1 MSLRGTTLLVLS
13 LFAFP
18 GYAARISGSVHNAQ
32 TGRSVAGVQVI
43 LEKADLTTW
52 SDSMGNFLF
61 ATVAAGSYSLLF
73 LHDKLESVRL
83 TDVFVSGDREKQ
95 LAVLM
100 TPLLRAL
107 DTMSVRAHAF
117 IKAPD
122 MAAST
127 KTMTFDE
134 ILRSPGALVDVQRVV
149 QDLPSVSSAGDN
161 TNEIIVRGGNRGEN
175 LLVLDNIEIPNPNHF
190 AEQGSGGGVISLVNP
205 LLVKG
210 ITFCAGAPPANY
222 GGKAASVLDVKL
234 RDGNSSMVLGGVDI
248 GVAGAGVH
256 VEGPLWPNATFMA
269 SVNKSYLDLFA
280 RFAESTAIPHY
291 WGAQAKVSEQ
301 VGNHKVYGNLI
312 YGENGITIVDAAK
325 NIGSNGEHIESGG
338 MIYASG
344 VSWEA
349 YWTERLSTVLTLSG
363 VGNTFDR
370 YEYSDSTVRG
380 STVIDTT
387 FFSTARE
394 EEQTALLQS
403 LYELTDNTTIKV
415 GVQGRRC
422 SYSDDLQDR
431 PDTVWHWGVYDTVYG
446 KHIQTQDVAYKGAG
460 FVSVVWLPQERLR
473 LIPGFRVDYFS
484 ATHSTTVA
492 PRLGMVCALTP
503 TIDLTS
509 SAGLQY
515 QQPGYN
521 ELLADPENSSLKPRR
536 VGTGVVGLEYLY
548 RKYTLR
554 LVAELFYKQY
564 TNYPVD
570 FAQTTADPL
579 DQSSRLVA
587 VGSGRS
593 YGVELFAHKKL
604 INHFFTTAALSLSRS
619 YQRDFRSP
627 AATTWLRGDYD
638 FRTMVTLT
646 GGYKF
651 ELLTKR
657 WYKELHDSW
666 WLKYFS
672 PVMPLADRVEL
683 SAKWRYLGG
692 RPRTQPHW
700 RDDYNRWIT
709 EQKDYLATQY
719 PAYHR
724 LDIRFERRYGFG
736 LVQMIY
742 YFDLQNVYN
751 KKNIWTYIYS
761 DRRGSSGETP
771 IYQFQFFPAGGVIIG
786 F

>member
-1 MSLRGTTLLVLS
+1 MTIYGTILLVLL
-13 LFAFP
+13 LFTYP
-18 GYAARISGSVHNAQ
+18 VDAARISGTVHNAQ
-32 TGRSVAGVQVI
+32 TGRSVSDVQVI
-43 LEKADLTTW
+43 LEENDLTTR
-52 SDSMGNFLF
+52 SDSSGSFLF
-61 ATVAAGSYSLLF
+61 ATVASGSYSLLF
-73 LHDKLESVRL
+73 LHDKLEPLRL
-83 TDVFVSGDREKQ
+83 TDVFVPGDREKK
-95 LAVLM
+95 LDVSMA
-100 TPLLRAL
+100 PLLTTL
-107 DTMSVRAHAF
+107 DTMRVRAHAF
-117 IKAPD
+117 VKAPD
-122 MAAST
+122 MATST

-149 QDLPSVSSAGDN
+149 QNLPSVSSAGDN

-175 LLVLDNIEIPNPNHF
+175 LLLLDNIEIPNPNHF

-234 RDGNSSMVLGGVDI
+234 RDGTNSMVLGGVDI
-248 GVAGAGVH
+248 GFAGAGLH
-256 VEGPLWPNATFMA
+256 VEGPLWPHATFMA

-291 WGAQAKVSEQ
+291 WGAQAKVTEQ
-301 VGNHKVYGNLI
+301 IGNHKVYGNLI

-349 YWTERLSTVLTLSG
+349 YWTERLATVLTLSG

-370 YEYSDSTVRG
+370 YEYSDSTVNG
-380 STVIDTT
+380 ITVIDTS

-394 EEQTALLQS
+394 EEQTLALQS
-403 LYELTDNTTIKV
+403 SYELTDNTTVKV

-422 SYSDDLQDR
+422 IYSDDLQDR
-431 PDTVWHWGVYDTVYG
+431 PDTVWYRGVYDTVYG
-446 KHIQTQDVAYKGAG
+446 KNIQTRDVAYKGAG
-460 FVSVVWLPQERLR
+460 FVSVIMLPRERLK
-473 LIPGFRVDYFS
+473 LIPGFRVDYFT

-492 PRLGMVCALTP
+492 PRLGMVYALTP
-503 TIDLTS
+503 DIDLTS

-515 QQPGYN
+515 QEPGYN
-521 ELLADPENSSLKPRR
+521 ELLADPENSTLKPRR
-536 VGTGVVGLEYLY
+536 VETGVVGIEYLY

-554 LVAELFYKQY
+554 LVAELFYKKY

-570 FAQTTADPL
+570 FAQTTADQL
-579 DQSSRLVA
+579 DQSSRLIA

-593 YGVELFAHKKL
+593 YGVELFVHKKL
-604 INHFFTTAALSLSRS
+604 TNHFFATTALSLSRS
-619 YQRDFRSP
+619 YQRDIRP
-627 AATTWLRGDYD
+627 ATTTTWLRGDYD

-666 WLKYFS
+666 WLKYLS
-672 PVMPLADRVEL
+672 PVLPIADRVEL

-692 RPRTQPHW
+692 RPCTRPTW
-700 RDDYNRWIT
+700 SDDYNRWIT
-709 EQKDYLATQY
+709 EQKDYRATQY

-736 LVQMIY
+736 LLQMIY

-761 DRRGSSGETP
+761 DRKGRSGETP